1 MVTSAMWMLTIV
13 RNGVEST
20 APGLRADGHSGTE
33 ILPQSDA
40 MHSCAREDRRMSSTE
55 DDTAAPAIAAPAIA
69 PITPQR
75 AEQIAYHRLA
85 LLRPRYRWWRML
97 LTGLVGIALY
107 VAILLV
113 VIVPLLIVAMFVPA
127 WGVETQ
133 VLLTTQQYFDLDRPW
148 LLVALVLP
156 LILMIPALLLASRI
170 VEGRGVGLLSSVTG
184 RLRMAWLGKS
194 LLLALAVFAVYFAV
208 LLGWSALGGEAV
220 APDFSHP
227 GLWAMVLLVLLLI
240 PFQAA
245 AEEYVFRGYL
255 MQLVGGWLRH
265 PAFAILLP
273 VPLFVL
279 GHGYD
284 IWGAASVGMFAIVA
298 AWLTW
303 RTGGL
308 EAAISLHIVNNVLIF
323 LLGSVGL
330 IDANATSGTPVD
342 LLASALAM
350 IVYALLADRWAGKLG
365 IARTASAEREMGA
378 TSGTH
383 DLGRVLRG

>member
-1 MVTSAMWMLTIV
+1 MSSHEDATPASAPFPDPTST
-13 RNGVEST
+13 
-20 APGLRADGHSGTE
+20 GTE
-33 ILPQSDA
+33 
-40 MHSCAREDRRMSSTE
+40 RV
-55 DDTAAPAIAAPAIA
+55 
-69 PITPQR
+69 
-75 AEQIAYHRLA
+75 AYHRLA
-85 LLRPRYRWWRML
+85 HLRGRYRWWRTL
-97 LTGLVGIALY
+97 VTGLLAFAFY
-107 VAILLV
+107 VVILLLL
-113 VIVPLLIVAMFVPA
+113 IVPLVVATIVVPG
-127 WGVETQ
+127 WGAEMQ
-133 VLLTTQQYFDLDRPW
+133 VLLTSVQFFDLDRPW

-184 RLRMAWLGKS
+184 RLRMGWLGRS
-194 LLLALAVFAVYFAV
+194 LLLALAVFAVYFGV
-208 LLGWSALGGEAV
+208 VLGWSAASGDALV
-220 APDFSHP
+220 VDFSHP
-227 GLWAMVLLVLLLI
+227 QLAVMVLLVLLLI

-284 IWGAASVGMFAIVA
+284 VWGAASVGMFAIVA

-323 LLGSVGL
+323 LLGSIALV
-330 IDANATSGTPVD
+330 DANATSGTAID

-350 IVYALLADRWAGKLG
+350 VAYAVLADRWAERLG
-365 IARTASAEREMGA
+365 IARTATVPAAQA
-378 TSGTH
+378 TDVVPASGTH
-383 DLGRVLRG
+383 ELTPVLRG

>member
-1 MVTSAMWMLTIV
+1 
-13 RNGVEST
+13 
-20 APGLRADGHSGTE
+20 
-33 ILPQSDA
+33 
-40 MHSCAREDRRMSSTE
+40 MSSNE
-55 DDTAAPAIAAPAIA
+55 DAVVAPALP
-69 PITPQR
+69 PHS
-75 AEQIAYHRLA
+75 EEVAYHRLA
-85 LLRPRYRWWRML
+85 RLRPRYRWWRML
-97 LTGLVGIALY
+97 LTGLVGVAFYI
-107 VAILLV
+107 AILLL
-113 VIVPLLIVAMFVPA
+113 VIVPLVIVTMLVPGWA
-127 WGVETQ
+127 AEFQT
-133 VLLTTQQYFDLDRPW
+133 LLTTAQYFDLDRPW

-194 LLLALAVFAVYFAV
+194 LLLALGVFVVYFAV
-208 LLGWSALGGEAV
+208 LLGWSAASGDPV
-220 APDFSHP
+220 SPDFSHP
-227 GLWAMVLLVLLLI
+227 GLWVMVLLVLLLI

-284 IWGAASVGMFAIVA
+284 VWGAASVGVFAVVA

-323 LLGSVGL
+323 LLGSVSL
-330 IDANATSGTPVD
+330 VDANATSGAPID
-342 LLASALAM
+342 LLASTLAM
-350 IVYALLADRWAGKLG
+350 VVYALIADRWARRLG
-365 IARTASAEREMGA
+365 IARTARVTLPAPA
-378 TSGTH
+378 LLGTH
-383 DLGRVLRG
+383 HLAPVLRG

>member
-1 MVTSAMWMLTIV
+1 
-13 RNGVEST
+13 
-20 APGLRADGHSGTE
+20 
-33 ILPQSDA
+33 
-40 MHSCAREDRRMSSTE
+40 MSSNE
-55 DDTAAPAIAAPAIA
+55 DAVVAPALP
-69 PITPQR
+69 PHS
-75 AEQIAYHRLA
+75 EEVAYHRLA
-85 LLRPRYRWWRML
+85 RLRPRYRWWRML
-97 LTGLVGIALY
+97 LTGLVGVAFYI
-107 VAILLV
+107 AILLL
-113 VIVPLLIVAMFVPA
+113 VIVPLVIVTMLVPGWA
-127 WGVETQ
+127 AEFQT
-133 VLLTTQQYFDLDRPW
+133 LLTTAQYFDLDRPW

-194 LLLALAVFAVYFAV
+194 LLLALGVFVVYFAV
-208 LLGWSALGGEAV
+208 LLGWSAASGDPV
-220 APDFSHP
+220 SPDFSHP
-227 GLWAMVLLVLLLI
+227 GLWVMVLLVLLLI

-284 IWGAASVGMFAIVA
+284 VWGAASVGVFAVVA

-323 LLGSVGL
+323 LLGSVSL
-330 IDANATSGTPVD
+330 VDANATSGAPID
-342 LLASALAM
+342 LLASTLAM
-350 IVYALLADRWAGKLG
+350 VVYALIADRWARRLG
-365 IARTASAEREMGA
+365 IARTARVTLPAPVLL
-378 TSGTH
+378 GTH
-383 DLGRVLRG
+383 HLAPVLRG

>member
-1 MVTSAMWMLTIV
+1 
-13 RNGVEST
+13 
-20 APGLRADGHSGTE
+20 
-33 ILPQSDA
+33 
-40 MHSCAREDRRMSSTE
+40 MSSNE
-55 DDTAAPAIAAPAIA
+55 DAAVAPALP
-69 PITPQR
+69 PR
-75 AEQIAYHRLA
+75 SEEVAYHRLA
-85 LLRPRYRWWRML
+85 RLRPRYRWWRML
-97 LTGLVGIALY
+97 LTGLVG
-107 VAILLV
+107 VAFYIVILLL
-113 VIVPLLIVAMFVPA
+113 VIVPLVIVTMLVPGWA
-127 WGVETQ
+127 AEFQT
-133 VLLTTQQYFDLDRPW
+133 LLTTAQYFDLDRPW

-194 LLLALAVFAVYFAV
+194 LLLALGVFVVYFAV
-208 LLGWSALGGEAV
+208 LLGWSAASGDPV
-220 APDFSHP
+220 SPDFSHP
-227 GLWAMVLLVLLLI
+227 GLWVMVLLVLLLI

-284 IWGAASVGMFAIVA
+284 VWGAASVGVFAVVA

-330 IDANATSGTPVD
+330 VDANATSGAPID
-342 LLASALAM
+342 LLASTLAM
-350 IVYALLADRWAGKLG
+350 VVYALIADRWARRLG
-365 IARTASAEREMGA
+365 IARTARVTLPAPVLL
-378 TSGTH
+378 GTH
-383 DLGRVLRG
+383 HLAPVLRG